1 MLNAT
6 YKTNHIYNTREILSE
21 GHLENR
27 VKITLFL
34 QAPDNLYNTNVYGV
48 WSRTHKP

>member
-6 YKTNHIYNTREILSE
+6 YKTNHIYNSCEILSE
-21 GHLENR
+21 GHLGNR

-34 QAPDNLYNTNVYGV
+34 QAPDNLYGFELELI
-48 WSRTHKP
+48 KP